1 MELDIDLRLIFAIL
15 NGKVSEA
22 ISKKL
27 QKNFME
33 SGIDLTPSQWTVLLY
48 LTEQDG
54 VSQQQLCEAT
64 CKDKPAMT
72 RLLKSMERNGYIQR
86 NERVGNRR
94 CHEVHLTMKG
104 KLMKQRAQRVA
115 DRTMKQALRG
125 LSHDMLVTSQD
136 VLRRIFA
143 NSSDMEWAATD
154 INVGFKKMSGENY
167 FIKVDHL
174 LKNYVQQQ
182 GE

>member
-33 SGIDLTPSQWTVLLY
+33 SGIDLTSSQWTVLLY

-143 NSSDMEWAATD
+143 NSSDM
-154 INVGFKKMSGENY
+154 
-167 FIKVDHL
+167 
-174 LKNYVQQQ
+174 
-182 GE
+182 